1 MKPRF
6 SIDEKRELI
15 CKTFRGMIN
24 CLVIDDDP
32 LICDLIKH
40 FCFKLKWIS
49 SCWSVGDGNQGLQA
63 ISSQKFDLIFLD
75 YNLPDLSGKELL
87 TLIPNDIAV
96 IMVTTEENFGA
107 ASYEYQ
113 QIVDFLVKP
122 ITYERFLKAVLK
134 FQQQPLPNALE
145 PKSTISPSNKLMVK
159 DGNTSV
165 ILTINEIRYIKSESN
180 YVLFFL
186 ADKKVMSLMS
196 LKQLQQD
203 LPDYFFRIH
212 KSYIINLNFLDTVS
226 ADEITVD
233 GNPIPIGPIHKVELT
248 EKLREMG
255 LR

>member
-1 MKPRF
+1 
-6 SIDEKRELI
+6 
-15 CKTFRGMIN
+15 MIN

-40 FCFKLKWIS
+40 FCSKLSWIG
-49 SCWSVGDGNQGLQA
+49 SCWSVEDGNQGLQA

-87 TLIPNDIAV
+87 NLIPKEISV

-122 ITYERFLKAVLK
+122 ISYERFLKALLK
-134 FQQQPLPNALE
+134 FQQQNAAPLIHSLTAQDVP
-145 PKSTISPSNKLMVK
+145 NKLMVK

-165 ILTINEIRYIKSESN
+165 IITIDSIQYIKSESN

-186 ADKKVMSLMS
+186 TNKKVMSLMS
-196 LKQLQQD
+196 LKQLEQD
-203 LPDYFFRIH
+203 LPNNFFRIH
-212 KSYIINLNFLDTVS
+212 KSYIINLNYLDTIS
-226 ADEITVD
+226 TDEITVA
-233 GNPIPIGPIHKVELT
+233 GIPIPIGPKHKEGLLAKLT
-248 EKLREMG
+248 EMG